1 MDLLDAVR
9 QNFQKKLQ
17 VLYSALET
25 AKIAQREAPSAM
37 ESHSNTTRSEM
48 EKMVTALEIDIDSL
62 KKQISQIPQ
71 KLSTDNKLWKLVEI
85 KNMKI
90 LVVPE
95 GMGGEV
101 IGEIRLVSVNAP
113 IIKNLGLKID

>member
-9 QNFQKKLQ
+9 QNFAKKLQ
-17 VLYSALET
+17 VLNSALGT

-37 ESHSNTTRSEM
+37 ESASNTTRSEM
-48 EKMVTALEIDIDSL
+48 EKMVTALEIDIANL
-62 KKQISQIPQ
+62 KKQILQIPD

-85 KNMKI
+85 KSMKI

-101 IGEIRLVSVNAP
+101 INGVRLVSENAP
-113 IIKNLGLKID
+113 LIKTIF

>member
-1 MDLLDAVR
+1 MDLIKSIR

-37 ESHSNTTRSEM
+37 ESASNTTRSEM
-48 EKMVTALEIDIDSL
+48 EKMVTALEIEISTL
-62 KKQISQIPQ
+62 KKQISLIPQ
-71 KLSTDNKLWKLVEI
+71 KLSTTEKLWKLTEI

-90 LVVPE
+90 LIVPE

-101 IGEIRLVSVNAP
+101 IGGVRLVSENAP
-113 IIKNLGLKID
+113 LIKTIF